1 MRFVPHE
8 YQRLAF
14 EWIISHPRCLL
25 FLEMGLGKTVVCL
38 SAVKRLARYG
48 EAEKVLVIAPK
59 KVAESTWSSEAAQW
73 DHLAGLRVSNVIGGA
88 RQRNAAL
95 EADADIYVIG
105 RDSVVW
111 LCERYKKKFPFDMVI
126 IDELTSFKN
135 PSSLRFKALRRVL
148 GQVPRV
154 VGLTGTPTP
163 QGLPDLWAQ
172 VYCIDGGERL
182 GKYVTH
188 FRERWFTVITHN
200 NVPIRIIP
208 KKGAKEEILSAI
220 SDIALAM
227 RAEDWLKLPPL
238 IAENV
243 PVRLDEATMKR
254 YREFETEKVL
264 EFKKTGEPLL
274 AGSSASLVNKLSQY
288 ANGAIYTDNLN
299 EYGDR
304 EVIEIHDEKL
314 KALQDIYESEDN
326 SPILVFY
333 QYKHDRDRILSYFDK
348 LKESRLSK
356 KLIPSYYDT
365 LDRPDRDRGTIEVY
379 RGPSELSRWNKGY
392 IGMLLLHPASAAFG
406 LNMQFGGRRIVWFS
420 TGWKLELYQQ
430 ANARLYR
437 QGQKYPVRVFHLVAQ
452 GTVDERMVAALTGKG
467 AGQRDI
473 VNQLAA
479 AIIADH
485 EENEKQN
492 EKKC

>member
-288 ANGAIYTDNLN
+288 ANGAIYTDNHN

-326 SPILVFY
+326 SPILVF
-333 QYKHDRDRILSYFDK
+333 
-348 LKESRLSK
+348 
-356 KLIPSYYDT
+356 
-365 LDRPDRDRGTIEVY
+365 
-379 RGPSELSRWNKGY
+379 W
-392 IGMLLLHPASAAFG
+392 
-406 LNMQFGGRRIVWFS
+406 
-420 TGWKLELYQQ
+420 
-430 ANARLYR
+430 
-437 QGQKYPVRVFHLVAQ
+437 
-452 GTVDERMVAALTGKG
+452 
-467 AGQRDI
+467 
-473 VNQLAA
+473 
-479 AIIADH
+479 
-485 EENEKQN
+485 
-492 EKKC
+492 

>member
-227 RAEDWLKLPPL
+227 LG
-238 IAENV
+238 
-243 PVRLDEATMKR
+243 
-254 YREFETEKVL
+254 REIWR
-264 EFKKTGEPLL
+264 G
-274 AGSSASLVNKLSQY
+274 
-288 ANGAIYTDNLN
+288 
-299 EYGDR
+299 
-304 EVIEIHDEKL
+304 KL
-314 KALQDIYESEDN
+314 KK
-326 SPILVFY
+326 V
-333 QYKHDRDRILSYFDK
+333 
-348 LKESRLSK
+348 
-356 KLIPSYYDT
+356 
-365 LDRPDRDRGTIEVY
+365 
-379 RGPSELSRWNKGY
+379 
-392 IGMLLLHPASAAFG
+392 
-406 LNMQFGGRRIVWFS
+406 
-420 TGWKLELYQQ
+420 
-430 ANARLYR
+430 
-437 QGQKYPVRVFHLVAQ
+437 
-452 GTVDERMVAALTGKG
+452 
-467 AGQRDI
+467 
-473 VNQLAA
+473 
-479 AIIADH
+479 
-485 EENEKQN
+485 
-492 EKKC
+492 